1 MPDEEIV
8 RRVAETSGLSEAE
21 ATRVVDD
28 VIAWYAEPVEQFVRR
43 RHAHHQTY
51 GKRNDAIFDL
61 VAAELAARVVA
72 APELSA
78 RQVRRIIYG

>member
-51 GKRNDAIFDL
+51 GKRNKAIFDL

>member
-51 GKRNDAIFDL
+51 GKRNEAIFDL